1 MNIMQIIPT
10 LNSLPRSAP
19 LVQPCLESIKVVA
32 YAANQ
37 IISSQ
42 IVNQK
47 LAAVY
52 CARTRH
58 IIVNLLVTIARDR
71 RAFLSRVPLARLS
84 PSRAPDNPI
93 LVTRPSSSIGDAH
106 RARTPL
112 YRAHTTRAYHTFNN
126 DRVCVSIA
134 TKPNAL
140 IAHTLAR

>member
-71 RAFLSRVPLARLS
+71 RADPSAFLSRASRRGAR
-84 PSRAPDNPI
+84 
-93 LVTRPSSSIGDAH
+93 
-106 RARTPL
+106 
-112 YRAHTTRAYHTFNN
+112 
-126 DRVCVSIA
+126 
-134 TKPNAL
+134 
-140 IAHTLAR
+140 